1 MAKLTEAE
9 IFDCL
14 ETNFRLAAE
23 HCEDLAKLPRKGPT
37 YKKLCDELKLIEGA
51 CRQAAVWREDSRWLR
66 LGLMMEEAH
75 KRAGDW
81 LRGIAQPGG
90 GRIPIAEGV
99 RHPLFMKL
107 AENLRAGLIRAQ
119 ETRHNATHTRGIIL
133 PPTLPGPHRDTVPVG
148 WTAALNGANHNGSG
162 LIIPAGH

>member
-1 MAKLTEAE
+1 MAKLTEPE

-23 HCEDLAKLPRKGPT
+23 HCEALAKLPRKGPT
-37 YKKLCDELKLIEGA
+37 YKKLIEELKLIEGT

-66 LGLMMEEAH
+66 LGMMMEEAH

-81 LRGIAQPGG
+81 LRGIAQPNG

-99 RHPLFMKL
+99 KHPLFMKL
-107 AENLRAGLIRAQ
+107 AENLRAGLALADL
-119 ETRHNATHTRGIIL
+119 TKTAATHIRGAIL
-133 PPTLPGPHRDTVPVG
+133 PTVMPGPHRDTIPVG
-148 WTAALNGANHNGSG
+148 WTASLRHTNGSH
-162 LIIPAGH
+162 LIIPAGAA

>member
-1 MAKLTEAE
+1 MAKLTELE

-14 ETNFRLAAE
+14 ETNFRLASE

-37 YKKLCDELKLIEGA
+37 YKNLIEELKLIEGA

-81 LRGIAQPGG
+81 LRGIAQPHG

-99 RHPLFMKL
+99 KHPLFMKL
-107 AENLRAGLIRAQ
+107 AENLRAGLVRAQ
-119 ETRHNATHTRGIIL
+119 ETRHKATCTLGAIL
-133 PPTLPGPHRDTVPVG
+133 PTVMPGPHRDTIPVG
-148 WTAALNGANHNGSG
+148 WTSGLRHANGSH
-162 LIIPAGH
+162 LIIPAGIA

>member
-1 MAKLTEAE
+1 MAHLTEAE

-37 YKKLCDELKLIEGA
+37 YKKLIEELKLIEGA
-51 CRQAAVWREDSRWLR
+51 CRQASVWREDTRWLR

-81 LRGIAQPGG
+81 LRGVAQAGG
-90 GRIPIAEGV
+90 GRRAIPEGV
-99 RHPLFMKL
+99 KHPLFMKL
-107 AENLRAGLIRAQ
+107 AANLRAALALAE
-119 ETRHNATHTRGIIL
+119 ETRTKKTGHLGSIL
-133 PPTLPGPHRDTVPVG
+133 PEIMRGAHRDTVPVG
-148 WTAALNGANHNGSG
+148 WSPAMPGSQ
-162 LIIPAGH
+162 LIIPAGAA